1 MNYEKE
7 EEGDEEE
14 DEEIREYDDYDTS
27 SIPFSYLNVSLPTLT
42 PTFPTPFSSSFLFQC
57 TEEEGYASGILTPQ
71 KAQSSI
77 ASIFQRTL
85 DEENK
90 HTEEEESPGIIQSSK
105 DTQSLLNSQLKEK
118 MTDLVYAMIF
128 KYQIKE
134 PITKAEMLEV
144 ISKEYRKQFHMIFM
158 DASKCLYMLFGIDI
172 KEDYVIRNSYNFA
185 NSLNLTYEEKLSGH
199 QRMPRNGFLIFILG
213 LIFIEGNCA
222 SEESIWEFL
231 NTMGIYDGEV
241 HPIYGEPR
249 KFLTRDLVQE
259 NYLTYQQAVNIF
271 IRREGHLEKNNNRS
285 EERKICVEIRFLK
298 DKPNRKPVELC
309 GYTISPGEDREQNN
323 VSLRKAPTP
332 QPGAKWGDLEETSS
346 NDEES
351 SGASQ
356 SSEDPEAL
364 LDVVIQEKATDLVFL
379 FIYKYRMKEP
389 ITLSEIYEVVT
400 KDYENH
406 FPVIF
411 MEASKCLEMTFG
423 IDIKQSDLL
432 SSAYVFVN
440 SLNLTYEDTL
450 SDNDRLPRNAFLI
463 VILGVI
469 FIEGNCAS
477 EERIWEFLKLVGVYD
492 GEEHFICGD
501 PREFLTINLVQENY
515 LEYRQVPNSQ
525 PPCFEFLW
533 GPRAYAETTKMK
545 VLEFLAKMNGCDPT
559 DFSVWYE
566 EALRD
571 EEERAWA
578 TRDSE
583 DGSPTMWLAE
593 R

>member
-1 MNYEKE
+1 MSRYGKHPRLSLEQSVSFQIPDEPDEFPLVPTAEKEERQEEEEVKEEEKEDNNMQKNEEDNNEKE
-7 EEGDEEE
+7 EEEVKGNEDEKEECGDEVDEEE
-14 DEEIREYDDYDTS
+14 NEKGEEESDIASMFFS
-27 SIPFSYLNVSLPTLT
+27 SSNVSLPSFT
-42 PTFPTPFSSSFLFQC
+42 PPSPSSSSSSSSSSSIFSLFQSNL
-57 TEEEGYASGILTPQ
+57 EGNAGYAPRIL
-71 KAQSSI
+71 
-77 ASIFQRTL
+77 SIFQ
-85 DEENK
+85 NA
-90 HTEEEESPGIIQSSK
+90 QSFFPS
-105 DTQSLLNSQLKEK
+105 S
-118 MTDLVYAMIF
+118 
-128 KYQIKE
+128 
-134 PITKAEMLEV
+134 
-144 ISKEYRKQFHMIFM
+144 
-158 DASKCLYMLFGIDI
+158 
-172 KEDYVIRNSYNFA
+172 
-185 NSLNLTYEEKLSGH
+185 
-199 QRMPRNGFLIFILG
+199 ILG
-213 LIFIEGNCA
+213 
-222 SEESIWEFL
+222 
-231 NTMGIYDGEV
+231 
-241 HPIYGEPR
+241 
-249 KFLTRDLVQE
+249 
-259 NYLTYQQAVNIF
+259 
-271 IRREGHLEKNNNRS
+271 
-285 EERKICVEIRFLK
+285 
-298 DKPNRKPVELC
+298 
-309 GYTISPGEDREQNN
+309 
-323 VSLRKAPTP
+323 
-332 QPGAKWGDLEETSS
+332 GDLDETSS

-389 ITLSEIYEVVT
+389 ITLSEIHEVVT

-477 EERIWEFLKLVGVYD
+477 EERIWEFLKLVGVHD

-525 PPCFEFLW
+525 PLCFEFLW